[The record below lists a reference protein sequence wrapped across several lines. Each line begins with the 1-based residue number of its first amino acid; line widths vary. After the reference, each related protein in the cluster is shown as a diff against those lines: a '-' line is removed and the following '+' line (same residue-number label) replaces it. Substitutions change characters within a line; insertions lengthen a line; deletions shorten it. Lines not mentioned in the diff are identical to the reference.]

1 MREMKSIKELQEEM
15 SINYRQLANQVTEL
29 DDTEKWE
36 WVKGNQDLN
45 ITVNLDNDDTFVTFD
60 NFDEEEDAGEVVI
73 RFDGYLGWSD
83 GIHTLLDVF
92 NIKFEDV

>member
-1 MREMKSIKELQEEM
+1 M
-15 SINYRQLANQVTEL
+15 SINYRQLANQVTER

-60 NFDEEEDAGEVVI
+60 DFDEEEDDGEVVI